1 MGAFL
6 LRDNVAGA
14 DSAFSEK
21 NAAAGAFRV
30 SEVHLLAAWMMVLV
44 HSFQERSFCRK
55 TEIFPDGWGADVSL
69 GVAGTK
75 IRGNVVL
82 PRVVGVQHQAKDPS
96 PL

>member
-14 DSAFSEK
+14 DSAFSDK

-44 HSFQERSFCRK
+44 QFWEQ
-55 TEIFPDGWGADVSL
+55 
-69 GVAGTK
+69 
-75 IRGNVVL
+75 
-82 PRVVGVQHQAKDPS
+82 
-96 PL
+96 